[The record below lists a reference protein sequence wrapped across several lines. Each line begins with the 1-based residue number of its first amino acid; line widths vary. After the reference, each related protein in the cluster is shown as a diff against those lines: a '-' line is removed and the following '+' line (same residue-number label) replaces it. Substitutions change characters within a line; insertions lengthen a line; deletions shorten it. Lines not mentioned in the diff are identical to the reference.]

1 MAGSFER
8 GGDHGKVKNVS
19 RNDIPRLLDRVREL
33 VDSPRNQSRYALW
46 PDHIQPQAHA
56 DFGAYYYWFPTP
68 VNRDGR
74 IPYSLEIEPALWHKF
89 FDLDLAQFYTDPATY
104 LEYWLRIALYR
115 FEYFHTD
122 TPLTMAIDID
132 FGSVFVQSLF
142 GVDVMYSANEGP
154 WVGIEAVWKTEKDFA
169 LAKFPDFHESGLS
182 PLAHRFYAEIQDMAG
197 DDFRVH
203 FISWRKGPFSLLTH
217 LRGYAQL
224 LLDFY
229 DRPGFVHDMMTFVT
243 QAMKQWYAE
252 RMAFTGEDR
261 FGPIY
266 LGNDE
271 VGVPTISPAI
281 YEEFVLPY
289 EIDLSNYF
297 GGIDYWHSC
306 GNTTKL
312 APLIARIPNIHMFD
326 VGPWTEL
333 RPAVEVYKNVPNA
346 SIMRRINPIDW
357 VIMADGVKMRN
368 PLHEVREVCEGV
380 IPTMVMY
387 DGLNYSANWRADL
400 EKIHELDR
408 ACREILHTAS

>member
-1 MAGSFER
+1 VAR
-8 GGDHGKVKNVS
+8 K
-19 RNDIPRLLDRVREL
+19 DIPRLLDKVREL
-33 VDSPRNQSRYALW
+33 VDSPRNQALYELW
-46 PDHIQPQAHA
+46 PDHIEPQAHA
-56 DFGAYYYWFPTP
+56 DFGTYYYWFPTP
-68 VNRDGR
+68 VNKDGR
-74 IPYSLEIEPALWHKF
+74 IPYSLEVEPAFWYKF
-89 FDLDLAQFYTDPATY
+89 FNLDLEQFYTDPATY
-104 LEYWLRIALYR
+104 LEFWLRIALYR
-115 FEYFHTD
+115 FEHFHSD
-122 TPLTMAIDID
+122 TPLTKAIDVD

-142 GVDVMYSANEGP
+142 GVDVMYSAHEGP
-154 WVGIEAVWKTEKDFA
+154 WVGIEPVWKTETDFA
-169 LAKFPDFHESGLS
+169 AAKLPDFYESGLS
-182 PLAHRFYAEIQDMAG
+182 PLAHRFYAEIRELVSE
-197 DDFRVH
+197 DFRVH

-224 LLDFY
+224 LIDFY
-229 DRPGFVHDMMTFVT
+229 DRPDFVHEMMAFVNE
-243 QAMKQWYAE
+243 AMKQWYAE
-252 RMAFTGEDR
+252 RKTFTGEDC

-271 VGVPTISPAI
+271 VGIPSISPAI

-306 GNTTKL
+306 GDTTML

-346 SIMRRINPIDW
+346 SIMRRINPVDW
-357 VIMADGVKMRN
+357 VIMANDQQMRE

-387 DGLNYSANWRADL
+387 DGLNYLEDWKADL
-400 EKIHELDR
+400 EKIHRLDK
-408 ACREILHTAS
+408 ACHEILHAAP